1 MTIYAPYFYII
12 QDRRNGIYYAGSK
25 YSKKKSQ
32 RTNPIHFMTEDGY
45 QTSSSVIRTI
55 IDLYGLETFVIR
67 KIKTFA
73 TPEETRHYE
82 SRFLQKVNARQNKNF
97 YNKHNNDGYFENNNN
112 SELMMKIYG
121 VDNFAKSE
129 LFPERFRATCLEKYG
144 TEHHL
149 QNSEIMDKKK
159 ETCMQRYGSEHYL
172 TSEEGKKRIQETML
186 EKYGVTRYAKTDAFK
201 ERMIEHSLKTYGVD
215 HHSKTV
221 ERRAAHKQNQK
232 NRFDRP
238 IVKELQELILI
249 AKDLEIDFSGD
260 FGLTRFWGQRADE
273 NLESIREALS
283 AEIQKRQDSG
293 ARKRTKRER
302 MQDVNQKLY
311 SRPIVTEIKKIA
323 ELSRIELGAAW
334 WRKSDEALQ
343 ELLREISH
351 TEDCI

>member
-12 QDRRNGIYYAGSK
+12 QDRRNGMYYAGSK

-32 RTNPIHFMTEDGY
+32 RTNPIYFMTEDGY

-55 IDLYGLETFVIR
+55 IDLYGLETFIIR

-121 VDNFAKSE
+121 VDNFSKSE

-149 QNSEIMDKKK
+149 QNPEIMDKQKK
-159 ETCMQRYGSEHYL
+159 TCMRRYGSEHYL
-172 TSEEGKKRIQETML
+172 TSEEGKKQTQETML
-186 EKYGVTRYAKTDAFK
+186 EKYGVTSYTKTDAFK

-215 HHSKTV
+215 HYGRSDEGRK
-221 ERRAAHKQNQK
+221 KLSDIQK

-238 IVKELQELILI
+238 LVKELQELILI
-249 AKDLEIDFSGD
+249 AKDLEIDFSCD
-260 FGLTRFWGQRADE
+260 FGLTRLWWQRTDE
-273 NLESIREALS
+273 NLEPIQEALS
-283 AEIQKRQDSG
+283 TEIQKRQDSG

-302 MQDVNQKLY
+302 MQEINHKLY
-311 SRPIVTEIKKIA
+311 NRPIV
-323 ELSRIELGAAW
+323 SRISGIAMENNVKLKSAW
-334 WRKSDEALQ
+334 WRKSDEALE
-343 ELLREISH
+343 ELLKEIQLI
-351 TEDCI
+351 ED